1 MKMKLLKSS
10 LVSATLLLG
19 IAPSAVAG
27 TGDVALGVK
36 GGTLG
41 IGAEVTVGL
50 LPSLNLRTG
59 YNAFNYNGTATKD
72 NIDYD
77 YKLKLGSLPVLVD
90 WHPIP
95 ASGFRLSTGLVF
107 NNNKVDATG
116 KTKLSYSIGGTTYS
130 SAQLGTLTGNI
141 DFNSTAPYAGI
152 GWGNAVAKGSPLS
165 LSCDVGVLFQGT
177 PKVSLA
183 ASGPIATDATF
194 KANVAKEEAT
204 IRDTTDNFKYYPV
217 VSLGLAYR
225 F

>member
-10 LVSATLLLG
+10 LVSASLLLG
-19 IAPSAVAG
+19 IAPSAFAG

-50 LPSLNLRTG
+50 LPSLNLRSG
-59 YNAFNYNGTATKD
+59 YNAFNYDGTSTKN

-90 WHPIP
+90 WHPFP
-95 ASGFRLSTGLVF
+95 ASDFRLSTGLVF
-107 NNNKVDATG
+107 NNNKIDATG
-116 KTKLSYSIGGTTYS
+116 KPQGSYSIGGTSYTA
-130 SAQLGTLTGNI
+130 AQLGTLTGKI
-141 DFNSTAPYAGI
+141 EFNSTAPYLGI
-152 GWGNAVAKGSPLS
+152 GWGNAVSKGSPLS

-183 ASGPIATDATF
+183 ASGAIATDATF
-194 KANVAKEEAT
+194 KTNLAKEEAT
-204 IRDTTDNFKYYPV
+204 IRDTTDNIKYYPV